1 MKISIYLTIF
11 ILGIISV
18 NFAITQS
25 EERYPEMVDDELIAY
40 EIKYREE
47 KNEDEKKYLE
57 PVVRQSKFDLN
68 KDGKISK
75 REIREALK
83 YVLYPKDPVKR
94 IQINKNLDSY
104 VKNNIDL
111 YVKTLEKESFTYKQF
126 ANLMKN
132 ISPYRF
138 LNPDVMHAF
147 SQVQKSKVNEHEADL

>member
-1 MKISIYLTIF
+1 MKNYDYLF
-11 ILGIISV
+11 ILLITLIS
-18 NFAITQS
+18 FKSITTIDKMK
-25 EERYPEMVDDELIAY
+25 YPEMPDDELIKY
-40 EIKYREE
+40 EIRYREE

-57 PVVRQSKFDLN
+57 PVVRSTKFDLN

-94 IQINKNLDSY
+94 IQINKDIDKY

-111 YVKTLEKESFTYKQF
+111 YIKTLEQESFTFKQF

-138 LNPDVMHAF
+138 LNPDVLQAF
-147 SQVQKSKVNEHEADL
+147 KYARKYGINEPEADL